1 MTSGANSSEV
11 TVTVQHASAGGQAGP
26 DGGELP
32 AYHIASV
39 GRALTLL
46 TAFIERP
53 QLTVSEAADLL
64 GVAPSTAHRLLQM
77 LLHHRFVEQGERR
90 VYVRGPAL
98 VSLAETAERAPD
110 VASVALP
117 HLQRIR
123 DDLRG
128 TAHLLALEGNG
139 ARFVTGVEWRD
150 ETRIATSR
158 VGWLLPAHTLAGG
171 KAMLAKLSRS
181 QIESLFPD
189 GLPVTRYARVRTLA
203 QLQAELADVR
213 SRGYARSRE
222 AHENVTAIGAALHL
236 PPGMGPM
243 SLSVAW
249 SDTRFPNRQE
259 HHVVDALQAAV
270 HKISLELAQ
279 WDGGSLQTDPSDP
292 RC

>member
-1 MTSGANSSEV
+1 LGSGASSAEV
-11 TVTVQHASAGGQAGP
+11 TMTAQQVSAGGQSGP

-98 VSLAETAERAPD
+98 VSLTEAAEQAPD
-110 VASVALP
+110 VESVALP
-117 HLQRIR
+117 HLQRLR
-123 DDLRG
+123 DELRG

-139 ARFVTGVEWRD
+139 ARFLTGVEWRD
-150 ETRIATSR
+150 ETRIAASR

-171 KAMLAKLSRS
+171 KAMLARLSRA

-203 QLQAELADVR
+203 QLQAELADIR

-222 AHENVTAIGAALHL
+222 AHENVTAIGVALDL
-236 PPGMGPM
+236 PPGTRPM
-243 SLSVAW
+243 AMSVAW

-259 HHVVDALQAAV
+259 HHVVEALQTAV
-270 HKISLELAQ
+270 QKISLELAQ
-279 WDGGSLQTDPSDP
+279 GGRRVPAGRP
-292 RC
+292 VRAER

>member
-1 MTSGANSSEV
+1 MTA
-11 TVTVQHASAGGQAGP
+11 QHVMVGEQPEP

-46 TAFIERP
+46 TAFIERS

-64 GVAPSTAHRLLQM
+64 DVAPSTAHRLLQM
-77 LLHHRFVEQGERR
+77 LLHHHFVEQGERR

-98 VSLAETAERAPD
+98 GALTEAGNRPPD
-110 VASVALP
+110 VESVALP
-117 HLQRIR
+117 HLRHLR
-123 DDLRG
+123 DELHG

-139 ARFVTGVEWRD
+139 ARFLMGAEWRD
-150 ETRIATSR
+150 ETRIASSR

-171 KAMLAKLSRS
+171 KAMLAKLSRA
-181 QIESLFPD
+181 QIEALFPD
-189 GLPVTRYARVRTLA
+189 GLPVTRYARVRTPT

-222 AHENVTAIGAALHL
+222 AHENVTAIGVALPL
-236 PPGMGPM
+236 RPGARLMAV
-243 SLSVAW
+243 SVAW

-259 HHVVDALQAAV
+259 CHIVDALQTAV
-270 HKISLELAQ
+270 QKISSELTRLGEDA
-279 WDGGSLQTDPSDP
+279 S
-292 RC
+292 RR